1 MYSAP
6 HEVKF
11 NEFEVEHIARL
22 LFFQDFFM

>member
-6 HEVKF
+6 HEVKS

-22 LFFQDFFM
+22 LFFQDFLM